1 VVLITSTQA
10 KDYHLSR
17 YRTLSIIV
25 SIFVMAILII
35 DTLSS
40 RQILSYNNTSSSY
53 LFILNII
60 ISYGIAPWILITY
73 VNKIIEHTTSTN
85 SFVKRIV
92 QFTTVTQLLLL
103 ILLSL
108 IFVEFYM
115 FNISTTFLSRMT
127 FAISTIAAS
136 FIMGFIALK
145 FFVWFGSSNR
155 NVTILIYGLASASI
169 ATAMIFDGSAKL
181 LLVQVI
187 EEKSLPSS
195 EGNQNLQL
203 SGESNATSYD
213 VFIYKKDSKYQGE
226 IQYKVVKPQSTTV
239 YVVPGSISVLYQ
251 YVNGW
256 IPITISFIFTWAI
269 SLITLRQYYQRKG
282 KLPLSFYFI
291 LILPLV
297 LYFIG
302 RTPEF
307 YTLFSGQVFTFDDLP
322 NPYLFRILFRVGVIG
337 GSVLFGI
344 SFFVISRSISAG
356 RIKDC
361 VTIAAIGATMIGI
374 SLSPSALQQTFGVAG
389 RSLML
394 SSSFLFSLGFYL
406 SAVYIAQDI
415 SLRKY
420 FRGINKIDLLDLL
433 GKVQMESEIEKTV
446 TKVLRDQQQ
455 TLKQES
461 GINMSAL
468 SDDHDLKLYISEVT
482 GELNRIKK
490 SSRY

>member
-1 VVLITSTQA
+1 
-10 KDYHLSR
+10 
-17 YRTLSIIV
+17 
-25 SIFVMAILII
+25 
-35 DTLSS
+35 
-40 RQILSYNNTSSSY
+40 
-53 LFILNII
+53 
-60 ISYGIAPWILITY
+60 
-73 VNKIIEHTTSTN
+73 
-85 SFVKRIV
+85 
-92 QFTTVTQLLLL
+92 
-103 ILLSL
+103 
-108 IFVEFYM
+108 
-115 FNISTTFLSRMT
+115 
-127 FAISTIAAS
+127 
-136 FIMGFIALK
+136 
-145 FFVWFGSSNR
+145 
-155 NVTILIYGLASASI
+155 LASASI

-195 EGNQNLQL
+195 GGNQNLQQ

-213 VFIYKKDSKYQGE
+213 VFIYKKDIKYQGE
-226 IQYKVVKPQSTTV
+226 IQYKVVKPQSTIV
-239 YVVPGSISVLYQ
+239 YVVPGSISLLYQ

-256 IPITISFIFTWAI
+256 IPITISFVFTWAI
-269 SLITLRQYYQRKG
+269 SMITLRQYYQRKG
-282 KLPLSFYFI
+282 KLPMSFYFI

-307 YTLFSGQVFTFDDLP
+307 YTLFSGHVFTFDDLP

-337 GSVLFGI
+337 GSVLFGVA
-344 SFFVISRSISAG
+344 FFVISRSIPAG

-446 TKVLRDQQQ
+446 TKVLSDQQQ

-461 GINMSAL
+461 GINMSGL
-468 SDDHDLKLYISEVT
+468 SDDRDLKLYISEVI
-482 GELNRIKK
+482 GELNRNKK
-490 SSRY
+490 